1 MLRRS
6 EFERVFM
13 QKEDIFNE
21 LLEVTK
27 VKEEAQINRCEQY
40 LRVVK
45 TNDNTTEKRYNIK
58 NNPLVD

>member
-1 MLRRS
+1 
-6 EFERVFM
+6 M

-45 TNDNTTEKRYNIK
+45 TNDNTTDKRYNIK